1 MYDVAI
7 VGAGPGGL
15 TAAVYAARKQLAV
28 VMITMDIGGQTNL
41 SADVENYM
49 GFDYISGNDL
59 AEKFHEQVEQF
70 PITNKLGT
78 LVRSLE
84 RAGDHFDLVTTDDET
99 LQTRTVIIST
109 GKTTRKLGVPGEAEL
124 RGRGVSY
131 CSTCDGPF
139 FKGQDV
145 LVVGAGNSG
154 VSAAIDLSRVA
165 RAVTVA
171 EELDHAKAD
180 EILLEQA
187 RAAGDVFWLFGHR
200 VLDIQG
206 KTGVESV
213 TLEAVETGERRELP
227 VTGIFVEIGLVPTT
241 EWLHGFL
248 KLDQWGQIIVDGRAQ
263 TNEPGVFAAGDVTD
277 GPYKQIIVAAGDG
290 AKAALAAYDYLL
302 SQGLVRPVRSW

>member
-15 TAAVYAARKQLAV
+15 TAAVYAARKQLGV

-49 GFDYISGNDL
+49 GFHYISGNEL
-59 AEKFHEQVEQF
+59 AEKFHEQVAQF
-70 PITNKLGT
+70 PITTKLGT
-78 LVRSLE
+78 LVRNLE

-187 RAAGDVFWLFGHR
+187 RAAGNVSWLFGHR
-200 VLDIQG
+200 VLEIHG
-206 KTGVESV
+206 TTGVESV
-213 TLEAVETGERRELP
+213 ALEAAGTRERRELP
-227 VTGIFVEIGLVPTT
+227 VTGVFVEIGLVPTT
-241 EWLHGFL
+241 EWLHGFVQ
-248 KLDQWGQIIVDGRAQ
+248 LDQWGQIIVDCRAQ
-263 TNEPGVFAAGDVTD
+263 TSEPGVFAAGDVTD